1 MRKLLVLATILLSF
15 ITFSIN
21 VFAEESQDELIKK
34 EQAIQEKMVAVRD
47 STMCQVLY
55 YNFAL
60 YFVITDTI
68 AKDFGISEEDR
79 EQFMKIYE
87 SSKNKYESFYS
98 HSQVLVAET
107 VQLGVPF
114 NVVRQAEILG
124 SRMAVDSITSL
135 TRTLI
140 DDPSYGDKFFDTLLE
155 LPNLC
160 DAQIE
165 QNK

>member
-15 ITFSIN
+15 TTFSIN

-155 LPNLC
+155 LSNLC

>member
-60 YFVITDTI
+60 YFVITDTL

-155 LPNLC
+155 LSNLC

>member
-155 LPNLC
+155 LSNLC
-160 DAQIE
+160 DAQID

>member
-60 YFVITDTI
+60 YFVITDTR

>member
-1 MRKLLVLATILLSF
+1 M
-15 ITFSIN
+15 
-21 VFAEESQDELIKK
+21 
-34 EQAIQEKMVAVRD
+34 
-47 STMCQVLY
+47 
-55 YNFAL
+55 
-60 YFVITDTI
+60 
-68 AKDFGISEEDR
+68 
-79 EQFMKIYE
+79 
-87 SSKNKYESFYS
+87 
-98 HSQVLVAET
+98 LVAET

-155 LPNLC
+155 LSNLC

>member
-87 SSKNKYESFYS
+87 SSKNKYESYYS

-155 LPNLC
+155 LSNLC

>member
-1 MRKLLVLATILLSF
+1 
-15 ITFSIN
+15 
-21 VFAEESQDELIKK
+21 
-34 EQAIQEKMVAVRD
+34 MVAGRD

-155 LPNLC
+155 LSNLC

>member
-155 LPNLC
+155 LSNLC

>member
-87 SSKNKYESFYS
+87 SSKNKY
-98 HSQVLVAET
+98 
-107 VQLGVPF
+107 
-114 NVVRQAEILG
+114 
-124 SRMAVDSITSL
+124 
-135 TRTLI
+135 
-140 DDPSYGDKFFDTLLE
+140 
-155 LPNLC
+155 
-160 DAQIE
+160 
-165 QNK
+165 

>member
-79 EQFMKIYE
+79 EQFMKLE
-87 SSKNKYESFYS
+87 NHQKTNMNPF
-98 HSQVLVAET
+98 T
-107 VQLGVPF
+107 V
-114 NVVRQAEILG
+114 IH
-124 SRMAVDSITSL
+124 
-135 TRTLI
+135 
-140 DDPSYGDKFFDTLLE
+140 K
-155 LPNLC
+155 C
-160 DAQIE
+160 
-165 QNK
+165 